1 MSQED
6 RKLMQLMDEYILN
19 ASPEE
24 LTKLQQADI
33 NTQLDG
39 IWFYDI
45 CDILDQKQ
53 KKRDIT
59 TNKLFFKII
68 IVFLNLNVGTS
79 GSIICQLNLK
89 NQVYEKAHQ
98 KL

>member
-6 RKLMQLMDEYILN
+6 RKLMQLMDEHILH

-39 IWFYDI
+39 VWFYDI
-45 CDILDQKQ
+45 CDISDQKQ

-59 TNKLFFKII
+59 TNKLFSK
-68 IVFLNLNVGTS
+68 
-79 GSIICQLNLK
+79 
-89 NQVYEKAHQ
+89 
-98 KL
+98 

>member
-24 LTKLQQADI
+24 LTQLQQADI
-33 NTQLDG
+33 STQLDG
-39 IWFYDI
+39 VWFYDI
-45 CDILDQKQ
+45 CNLSVQTQ

-59 TNKLFFKII
+59 TNKLFSK
-68 IVFLNLNVGTS
+68 
-79 GSIICQLNLK
+79 
-89 NQVYEKAHQ
+89 
-98 KL
+98 

>member
-6 RKLMQLMDEYILN
+6 RKLMQLMDEHILN

-33 NTQLDG
+33 DTQLDG
-39 IWFYDI
+39 VWFYDI
-45 CDILDQKQ
+45 CDISDQKQ

-59 TNKLFFKII
+59 TNKLFSK
-68 IVFLNLNVGTS
+68 
-79 GSIICQLNLK
+79 
-89 NQVYEKAHQ
+89 
-98 KL
+98 

>member
-6 RKLMQLMDEYILN
+6 RKLMQLMDERILN

-39 IWFYDI
+39 VWFYDI
-45 CDILDQKQ
+45 CDISVQKQ
-53 KKRDIT
+53 KKQDIT
-59 TNKLFFKII
+59 TNKLF
-68 IVFLNLNVGTS
+68 
-79 GSIICQLNLK
+79 LK
-89 NQVYEKAHQ
+89 
-98 KL
+98 

>member
-39 IWFYDI
+39 VWFYDI
-45 CDILDQKQ
+45 CDISVQKQ

-59 TNKLFFKII
+59 TNKLF
-68 IVFLNLNVGTS
+68 
-79 GSIICQLNLK
+79 LK
-89 NQVYEKAHQ
+89 
-98 KL
+98 

>member
-6 RKLMQLMDEYILN
+6 RKLMQLIDEHILN

-39 IWFYDI
+39 VWFYDI
-45 CDILDQKQ
+45 CNISDQKQ

-59 TNKLFFKII
+59 TNKLFSKP
-68 IVFLNLNVGTS
+68 
-79 GSIICQLNLK
+79 
-89 NQVYEKAHQ
+89 
-98 KL
+98 